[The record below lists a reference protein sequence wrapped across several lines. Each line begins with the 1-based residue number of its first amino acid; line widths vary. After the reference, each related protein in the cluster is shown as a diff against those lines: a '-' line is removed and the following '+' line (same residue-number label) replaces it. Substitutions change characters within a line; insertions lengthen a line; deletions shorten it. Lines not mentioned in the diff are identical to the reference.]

1 MFEARE
7 SKRDSAFDIVKGLSI
22 LEVIAHHVLSL
33 SMRRFSEPATFE
45 WWGLYILKEI
55 LHFAVPT
62 FLMIS
67 ALLLARSIA
76 SRGKANWS
84 RFYLRR
90 LTRTVWPYL
99 LWSAIYLWFR
109 FAFMPEREHPNWDN
123 IGLYILWGKAFYH
136 LYFFTVLVQVSVLF
150 PIIFGFVKKI
160 GGSLVKWLM
169 IAFCIQLL
177 IYYSNYAVAVKTN
190 SIDGYL
196 PFPASTLL
204 WYVPPILLGAYI
216 GLNWFNWESNWK
228 RYKWVFAAMAFVGL
242 CAYLWLEIRR
252 ANSMPIEKRMHALS
266 LTAYATGVSLL
277 LIGFSRRIAKAR
289 IGSVIAMLG
298 NRSLGMFVIHPAVIY
313 LLIESSIARVFN
325 YTPLPYLWLWLFT
338 VVITWVT
345 VEVAYKL
352 WIGKLL
358 FGR

>member
-1 MFEARE
+1 MIEVRE

-33 SMRRFSEPATFE
+33 SLRRFSEPETAE

-67 ALLLARSIA
+67 ALLLARSIV
-76 SRGKANWS
+76 SQGKANWS

-109 FAFMPEREHPNWDN
+109 FAFMPEREHPNWNN
-123 IGLYILWGKAFYH
+123 IALYVFWGKAFYH
-136 LYFFTVLVQVSVLF
+136 LYFFTVLVQVSILF
-150 PIIFGFVKKI
+150 PIILGFVKKFD
-160 GGSLVKWLM
+160 GSLAKWIL
-169 IAFCIQLL
+169 IAFFIQLL
-177 IYYSNYAVAVKTN
+177 IYYSNYAVAVLTD
-190 SIDGYL
+190 STEGYL

-216 GLNWFNWESNWK
+216 GVYWFDWESTWR
-228 RYKWVFAAMAFVGL
+228 RYKLTFALMAILGL
-242 CAYLWLEIRR
+242 FAYLWLEIRHVY
-252 ANSMPIEKRMHALS
+252 SLPIEKRMHALS
-266 LTAYATGVSLL
+266 LTAYATSVSFL
-277 LIGFSRRIAKAR
+277 LIGFSRRIANIRMGAVVAG
-289 IGSVIAMLG
+289 IG
-298 NRSLGMFVIHPAVIY
+298 NRSLGMFVVHPAIIY
-313 LLIESSIARVFN
+313 LVIESPLAKLFN
-325 YTPLPYLWLWLFT
+325 HTPLPYLWLWLVT
-338 VVITWVT
+338 VVITWII